1 MITTTQNKS
10 LLMQNGNRLP
20 WRYEFALGQ
29 ALYNRWGFYAT
40 KAGDLSTPG
49 TIINLNK
56 ELSATDA
63 EIIDA
68 IESEIENDA
77 RLRGMIKTAEAAR
90 KARVAQLAALKA
102 APEDTPEWRQE
113 VADLEISLRRD
124 GEHISGT

>member
-1 MITTTQNKS
+1 MITTARNAS
-10 LLMQNGNRLP
+10 FLVQNGQRLP

-29 ALYNRWGFYAT
+29 SLYNRWGLCTA

-56 ELSATDA
+56 SLGASDA

-102 APEDTPEWRQE
+102 APEDSPEWRQE
-113 VADLEISLRRD
+113 VVDLEISLRRN